1 MNIYKWAKKNIAGFL
16 QKVLRITVYGAEN
29 EPLSGGVIAASNHTS
44 FLDVIVLGIALKR
57 QIRFLAKAELF
68 KIPLLNAL
76 IRNLGAY
83 SVERGKGDVAAIKK
97 TISLIEDGELVGIFP
112 QGHRHK
118 GVHPR
123 GTEIKN
129 GIGMVSYRAGATV
142 LPIFIKT
149 KNYKMKLIRV
159 EMLAGMHTQSQRE
172 GALAVL
178 MTYFNGVEIQKY
190 RQIIQIFHLYSK
202 IQKSDHF

>member
-1 MNIYKWAKKNIAGFL
+1 MNIYKWAKNNISDLL
-16 QKVLRITVYGAEN
+16 QKVLHITVYGAEN
-29 EPLSGGVIAASNHTS
+29 EPLSEGVIAAANHTS

-68 KIPLLNAL
+68 KIPLLSAL

-97 TISLIEDGELVGIFP
+97 TISLLEEGELVGIFP

-129 GIGMVSYRAGATV
+129 GIGMMAYRSGAAV

-149 KNYKMKLIRV
+149 KNYKMKLFAKKEVYVGKPIPAA
-159 EMLAGMHTQSQRE
+159 ELAFEAGNSAEYKRAAE
-172 GALAVL
+172 
-178 MTYFNGVEIQKY
+178 Y
-190 RQIIQIFHLYSK
+190 IFDK
-202 IQKSDHF
+202 ILELEPKENS

>member
-68 KIPLLNAL
+68 RIPLLSAL

-97 TISLIEDGELVGIFP
+97 TISLLEEGELVGIFP

-118 GVHPR
+118 GVHPK

-129 GIGMVSYRAGATV
+129 GIGMVTYRAGATV
-142 LPIFIKT
+142 LPVFIKT
-149 KNYKMKLIRV
+149 NKYKMRIFGRKEVYVGKPIPA
-159 EMLAGMHTQSQRE
+159 EELAFETGNSAEYKRAAE
-172 GALAVL
+172 
-178 MTYFNGVEIQKY
+178 Y
-190 RQIIQIFHLYSK
+190 IFDRILELEPKENSK
-202 IQKSDHF
+202 

>member
-16 QKVLRITVYGAEN
+16 QKILRITVHGAEN

-68 KIPLLNAL
+68 KIPLLSAL

-83 SVERGKGDVAAIKK
+83 SVDRGRGDVAAIKK
-97 TISLIEDGELVGIFP
+97 TISLLEEGELIGIFP

-118 GVHPR
+118 GVHPK
-123 GTEIKN
+123 GTEVKN
-129 GIGMVSYRAGATV
+129 GIGMMAYRSGATV
-142 LPIFIKT
+142 LPVFIKT
-149 KNYKMKLIRV
+149 KNYKMRLFGKKEVFVGAPIPV
-159 EMLAGMHTQSQRE
+159 EELAFEAGNSAEYKRAAE
-172 GALAVL
+172 
-178 MTYFNGVEIQKY
+178 Y
-190 RQIIQIFHLYSK
+190 IFDK
-202 IQKSDHF
+202 ILELEPKGNA